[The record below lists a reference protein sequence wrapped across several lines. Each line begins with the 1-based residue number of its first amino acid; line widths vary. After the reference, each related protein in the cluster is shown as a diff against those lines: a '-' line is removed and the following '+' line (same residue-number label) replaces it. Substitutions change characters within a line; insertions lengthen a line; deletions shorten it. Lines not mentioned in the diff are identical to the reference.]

1 MASTKKRKKHSA
13 GRFIAGMLVYALIV
27 AVAVFAGCR
36 YLWGI
41 LADYQVKIDEQQAAY
56 ELSKPD
62 NYINRYIT
70 TFDEEH
76 IRDVSK
82 DFLSG
87 LNRDIQSEEDSF
99 AEIKALFDGEIAYNK
114 SFASENLIKYDISCK
129 DILLGNVSFDFDGS
143 VWNVTSESFNFDWLL
158 NSSSVT
164 VPCNFSVSCNGFE
177 LDDSY
182 IVESDI
188 PFEILEEFEDTQL
201 FEMPYFVTYEISEY
215 VGEAFF
221 NVEDFNGNVVTI
233 PEGSGQEMFIDNCSE
248 EQIAYLEEYVSR
260 YIPLYIRYTS
270 NADGN
275 RYGNLDRLL
284 PYLLPG
290 SSLEARMKGAL
301 EGLYY
306 AHSKGDTLKEL
317 TYNHHMVLGEN
328 TYFVDI
334 TYLVDTVGNAG
345 LVTTTNNVKLIIVK
359 NDRGSFT
366 AAQSS
371 Y

>member
-1 MASTKKRKKHSA
+1 MAATKVRKKHSA
-13 GRFIAGMLVYALIV
+13 FRFFCGMLVYALLV

-36 YLWGI
+36 YLWGV
-41 LADYQVKIDEQQAAY
+41 LADYQVSVDEQQAAY

-62 NYINRYIT
+62 NYIKNYVES
-70 TFDEEH
+70 FDEEH
-76 IRDVSK
+76 IRAVSK
-82 DFLSG
+82 DFVSG
-87 LNRDIQSEEDSF
+87 LDHKLQSEEDSF
-99 AEIKALFDGEIAYNK
+99 EQVKALFDGTIEYNK
-114 SFASENLIKYDISCK
+114 TFSSETKIKYDISCN
-129 DILLGNVSFDFDGS
+129 DILLGNVDFTFDGS
-143 VWNVTSESFNFDWLL
+143 VWNVESESFSFDWML
-158 NSSSVT
+158 NSSRVT
-164 VPCNFSVSCNGFE
+164 VPCNFTVSCNGFE

-188 PFEILEEFEDTQL
+188 PFEILEEFEDTEL

-215 VGEAFF
+215 VGDAYFD
-221 NVEDFNGNVVTI
+221 VTDFNGKSITI

-248 EQIAYLEEYVSR
+248 EQIEYLEEYVSR
-260 YIPLYIRYTS
+260 YIPLYIKYTS

-275 RYGNLDRLL
+275 RYGNLERLL
-284 PYLLPG
+284 QYILPG
-290 SSLEARMKGAL
+290 TSLESRMKGAL

-306 AHSKGDTLKEL
+306 AHSRSDTLKEL
-317 TYNHHMVLGEN
+317 TFNHHMVLGEN

-359 NDRGSFT
+359 NERGNFT

>member
-1 MASTKKRKKHSA
+1 MAKNNRKKPSA
-13 GRFIAGMLVYALIV
+13 IRFIAGMLVYALIMV
-27 AVAVFAGCR
+27 VVVFSGCR

-41 LADYQVKIDEQQAAY
+41 LVDYQVKIDEQKIAY

-62 NYINRYIT
+62 NYINSYVK
-70 TFDEEH
+70 TFDEAH
-76 IRDVSK
+76 IREVSK
-82 DFLSG
+82 NFISG
-87 LNRDIQSEEDSF
+87 LDHKIQSEEDSF
-99 AEIKALFDGEIAYNK
+99 AKVKALFDGEIAYNK
-114 SFASENLIKYDISCK
+114 TFASESLIKYDISCN
-129 DILLGNVSFDFDGS
+129 DILLGNVEFTFDGTI
-143 VWNVTSESFNFDWLL
+143 WNVKSESFNFDWML
-158 NSSSVT
+158 NSSRVT
-164 VPCNFSVSCNGFE
+164 VPNNFKVYCNGFK

-182 IVESDI
+182 IIESNI
-188 PFEILEEFEDTQL
+188 PFEILEEFEDTEL
-201 FEMPYFVTYEISEY
+201 FEMPHLETYEISEY
-215 VGEAFF
+215 VGEAYFD
-221 NVEDFNGNVVTI
+221 VEDFNGNTVTI
-233 PEGSGQEMFIDNCSE
+233 PEGSGQEMFIDNCTE
-248 EQIAYLEEYVSR
+248 EQIEYLDEYVSR

-284 PYLLPG
+284 SYILPG
-290 SSLEARMKGAL
+290 TSLEARMKGAL

-306 AHSKGDTLKEL
+306 AHSRSDTLNEL
-317 TYNHHMVLGEN
+317 TFNHHMVLGEN

-359 NDRGSFT
+359 NEHGSFT